1 MVESLASP
9 LIGPCSSDAVSS
21 KGKASRCRAQPAMG
35 SQLSGEKERLT
46 QGAPLSHEDSA
57 HEQFE
62 KSHGPHGQKLTL
74 LPLIA
79 LIFFEVSGGPYGVE
93 DAVKYGGP
101 LLAILG
107 FTVFPLIWS
116 VPEALTTA
124 ELGTAFPENGGYV
137 VWVSAAFGPFW
148 GFQEGWWKWLS
159 GVIDNSLYPLLFLDY
174 LKREL
179 PVFGG
184 GLPRMAALLAMTLV
198 LTYVNYRGLTIVGA
212 TAIALAVFGLLPFVV
227 MALLAIPKIQPARWL
242 VVDLNR
248 VQWRGYFNTLFWN
261 LNYWDS
267 VSTLAGEIEEPK
279 RTFPRALMGAVV
291 LVVVSYLVP
300 LLAGTGAVPFS
311 PDGWDDGYLAVVG
324 RVIGGGWLAWWI
336 ACAAALSNMGAFE
349 AEMSSDAFQLLGMAE
364 RGLLP
369 EVFTYRSRHGTPV
382 LGIVC
387 SATGIV
393 LLSWMSFQEI
403 VEFLNF
409 LYCFGMLL
417 EFAAFVALR
426 VTQPDLNRP
435 YRVPVDTMGAALLC
449 LPPSLLLV
457 LVMALASWQTVIVRC
472 EVCYESNRNA
482 HGSSTL
488 LVMALASW
496 QAVIVSS
503 IAALLGL
510 LLPLLMMGPSIRK
523 SYPPLLAYSS
533 MHLAAPLPHRPAS
546 SIAAVVGLLMYPLL
560 MWAKHHGVL
569 KFTQDP
575 GLPDVAL
582 MDEDDG
588 SEGEGGFDGAAGKG
602 GMGKEDGGAGVQ
614 DWVDGDGAVADS
626 ENGLLLGKEGR
637 EKGSSKVVPAE
648 CPGKSDGSLRAGA
661 GDVVL
666 SACEGQ
672 SPPVLVGSLPSDG
685 LLAHQDGLSGG
696 GANASQEQQG
706 GVKSEAASESDSM
719 LLLGDSGGRR

>member
-1 MVESLASP
+1 MHHSSPETPRPILVSVITTESPPFVRQRARSRSPMVESLATP

-35 SQLSGEKERLT
+35 SRVSGEKERLT
-46 QGAPLSHEDSA
+46 QGAPLSNEDAA

-184 GLPRMAALLAMTLV
+184 GLPRMIALLAMTLV

-300 LLAGTGAVPFS
+300 LLTGTGAVPFS

-324 RVIGGGWLAWWI
+324 RAIGGGWLAWWI

-364 RGLLP
+364 RGMLP

-382 LGIVC
+382 LGILC
-387 SATGIV
+387 SATGIL
-393 LLSWMSFQEI
+393 LLSWMSFQQI

-417 EFAAFVALR
+417 EFGAFVALR
-426 VTQPDLNRP
+426 VTQPELPRP
-435 YRVPVDTMGAALLC
+435 YRIPVDTMGAVLLC
-449 LPPSLLLV
+449 LPPSLLLI
-457 LVMALASWQTVIVRC
+457 LVMVLASWQTVI
-472 EVCYESNRNA
+472 A
-482 HGSSTL
+482 
-488 LVMALASW
+488 
-496 QAVIVSS
+496 SS
-503 IAALLGL
+503 IAALVGL
-510 LLPLLMMGPSIRK
+510 LL
-523 SYPPLLAYSS
+523 
-533 MHLAAPLPHRPAS
+533 
-546 SIAAVVGLLMYPLL
+546 YPLL
-560 MWAKHHGVL
+560 MWAKQHGVF

-582 MDEDDG
+582 MDEDEG
-588 SEGEGGFDGAAGKG
+588 SEGEEGFDGAASKG
-602 GMGKEDGGAGVQ
+602 ASGKEDGQAGVW
-614 DWVDGDGAVADS
+614 DVVDGDGAVADS
-626 ENGLLLGKEGR
+626 ENGLLLGKGQS
-637 EKGSSKVVPAE
+637 EKGISRVVPVE
-648 CPGKSDGSLRAGA
+648 CPGEAEGLMRAGA
-661 GDVVL
+661 GDAVL

-672 SPPVLVGSLPSDG
+672 SPLVMVGSLPNDG
-685 LLAHQDGLSGG
+685 IFAHGAVLDGMSGV
-696 GANASQEQQG
+696 GAKANREEQQS
-706 GVKSEAASESDSM
+706 GVTFEAASESDCM
-719 LLLGDSGGRR
+719 LLGDSSGRR